1 MINMIKKDLL
11 NLIKQY
17 YIDMTTE
24 IDDNDDEDEQE
35 ITIDTLKIDNSE
47 EFFNFIEDYNEEI
60 IYDYLSEKM
69 KIAESEYINLEINY
83 NSVKNVIIIEIQQ
96 IEMIEDGER
105 LDNQISL
112 LEMENIR
119 TALLTGKFNH
129 AQSIFDKY
137 VIKENTR
144 LVADKE
150 TSFFKRE
157 VPLKIEN
164 YEDIDKLETDLLTC
178 IDSFEDSVES
188 LELFE
193 F

>member
-1 MINMIKKDLL
+1 MIKKDLL